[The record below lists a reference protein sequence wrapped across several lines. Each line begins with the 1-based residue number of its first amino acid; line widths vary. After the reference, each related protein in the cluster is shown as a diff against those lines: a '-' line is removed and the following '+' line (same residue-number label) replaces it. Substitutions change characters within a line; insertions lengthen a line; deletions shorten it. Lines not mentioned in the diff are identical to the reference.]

1 MIEFEFYAPA
11 HNVDPYGASASIEY
25 TTGEELDFL
34 EIDEQI
40 HAMFLGYL

>member
-1 MIEFEFYAPA
+1 MITFEFYAPA
-11 HNVDPYGASASIEY
+11 INLEPQGSSASIEY
-25 TTGEELDFL
+25 TTNEELDFL

>member
-1 MIEFEFYAPA
+1 MITWEFYAPA
-11 HNVDPYGASASIEY
+11 INLDPHGSSASVEY
-25 TTGEELDFL
+25 STNEEDDYL